1 MAGDGW
7 GYPLP
12 WTEGRRRPL
21 EGLGPPK
28 QWRTRYELE
37 VGVATEKGQRTRK
50 VSTKG
55 RPAVLKALE
64 QRLVRAIPLVRAVVL
79 PLPLP
84 GGGGATAA
92 AEEAKKKKEEEEEEE
107 EEAKKKKEEEVKK
120 KKKEE
125 EAAEAKKKKK
135 KEEEEEEEEEE
146 AEEQK
151 E

>member
-21 EGLGPPK
+21 VGPPK

-50 VSTKG
+50 VSAKG

-64 QRLVRAIPLVRAVVL
+64 QRLVRAIPLVRAVVV
-79 PLPLP
+79 PLSG

-92 AEEAKKKKEEEEEEE
+92 ADHARDIEVGGGGRSAASEEEEEEE
-107 EEAKKKKEEEVKK
+107 EEAKMHVMVSYTFHQE
-120 KKKEE
+120 
-125 EAAEAKKKKK
+125 
-135 KEEEEEEEEEE
+135 
-146 AEEQK
+146 
-151 E
+151 